1 MELSKRLKA
10 VADLVSAGS
19 IVCDAGCDHGYVP
32 IYLVQRGICHKA
44 IAADVNAGPLARAK
58 DNIRAYG
65 LEEYITTRLSDGVS
79 ALEAGEAD
87 ALILA
92 GMGGRLVIKILQE
105 GCDVIARMREVIL
118 QPQSDIALVRSFL
131 REIRW
136 CIVREDM
143 VYEDG
148 KYYPMMKAQ
157 PEELCREAAY
167 AYGEHCRLPETAEG
181 CQRQKTSGEC
191 QGQETAEACQ
201 EQETAGEA
209 VRQQAFD
216 CYGRYLLEH
225 RHPVLRQFLLWEQER
240 ESGILQRLAQGRDP
254 ERVRELLKAEQ
265 VRKYALSY
273 FGEAG
278 AKTAE

>member
-1 MELSKRLKA
+1 M
-10 VADLVSAGS
+10 ADLVSAGS

-105 GCDVIARMREVIL
+105 GRDVIARMREVIL

-167 AYGEHCRLPETAEG
+167 AYGEHCRL
-181 CQRQKTSGEC
+181 S
-191 QGQETAEACQ
+191 
-201 EQETAGEA
+201 ETAGEA

-254 ERVRELLKAEQ
+254 ERVRELLKAER

-278 AKTAE
+278 AETAE